1 MAGTNEMQGLR
12 AFALDSSS
20 RTSSDD
26 QLFTWLF
33 IAAPIAMVASF
44 AVALIAI
51 WGTNAVLYPG
61 GKMQADVRQVLDE
74 NNAVKIVQDISPEM
88 TLALKACARSRRLAR
103 QGPDA
108 STRQAGMTNIDQRL
122 ETILQGTTNAQAIQ
136 CLARSHTENLCD
148 GPFRAGF
155 VELVRSHRKANVG
168 LRRIF
173 LPVTGAGAEAERSSE
188 QIRNDPVNA
197 AVLSLLTSG
206 HLQRSDFND
215 SILGEPDWIFAIGGA
230 RVFPSRPC

>member
-1 MAGTNEMQGLR
+1 MAGTNEMHGLR
-12 AFALDSSS
+12 AFAQDSSS

-33 IAAPIAMVASF
+33 VAAPIAMVASF

-74 NNAVKIVQDISPEM
+74 HNAVKVVQDISPEM
-88 TLALKACARSRRLAR
+88 TLALKACARSRRMAR

-108 STRQAGMTNIDQRL
+108 STRQASMTSLDQRL

-148 GPFRAGF
+148 APFRAGF
-155 VELVRSHRKANVG
+155 VELVRSHRKANIG

-173 LPVTGAGAEAERSSE
+173 LPVTGTGSDPSGEPVSS
-188 QIRNDPVNA
+188 DPVND
-197 AVLSLLTSG
+197 AVLTLLTSG